1 MNVLG
6 IVDQDQKRRAILVD
20 DSSKLMINPLL
31 MGNNA
36 ENGATLQELP
46 EKSPIPGKK
55 VEESIVGNRNK
66 GNQKTKK
73 FSKTT
78 GIDGSEPL
86 EQPEKVKPE

>member
-1 MNVLG
+1 
-6 IVDQDQKRRAILVD
+6 
-20 DSSKLMINPLL
+20 

-86 EQPEKVKPE
+86 EQPEKVKPEQSLQMKFIYQETDPEL